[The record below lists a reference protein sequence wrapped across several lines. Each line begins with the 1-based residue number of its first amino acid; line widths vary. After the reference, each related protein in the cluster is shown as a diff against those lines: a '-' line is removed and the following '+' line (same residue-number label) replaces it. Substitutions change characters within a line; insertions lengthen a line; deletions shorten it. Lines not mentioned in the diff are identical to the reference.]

1 MKSGKQQKQVVR
13 GNVDQLAGRDIHNR
27 VHVEVNVKAG
37 EQQEAWCREI
47 DLHKRFKKEIGI
59 ECSYPARH
67 QLSRLLTSH
76 NFTPRQIKIAWKNS
90 TLSYDDEFKT
100 LVSSPS
106 KLEAGFGVAFFAL
119 GLLMA
124 LPGVAH
130 FILAPKADVL
140 FLPAFALYVGM
151 VAVLSNQ
158 FVAPYRIGR
167 RLERVLKADK
177 IGENRAKL
185 Y

>member
-1 MKSGKQQKQVVR
+1 M
-13 GNVDQLAGRDIHNR
+13 
-27 VHVEVNVKAG
+27 
-37 EQQEAWCREI
+37 EI
-47 DLHKRFKKEIGI
+47 DLHKRFKKELGI

-67 QLSRLLTSH
+67 ELSRLLTNH

-90 TLSYDDEFKT
+90 TLTYDDEFKT

-106 KLEAGFGVAFFAL
+106 KLEAGFGVAFFAI
-119 GLLMA
+119 GLLMV
-124 LPGVAH
+124 LPSVAH
-130 FILAPKADVL
+130 YILTPRADVF

-167 RLERVLKADK
+167 RLERVLKSVNSGGSNA
-177 IGENRAKL
+177 
-185 Y
+185 